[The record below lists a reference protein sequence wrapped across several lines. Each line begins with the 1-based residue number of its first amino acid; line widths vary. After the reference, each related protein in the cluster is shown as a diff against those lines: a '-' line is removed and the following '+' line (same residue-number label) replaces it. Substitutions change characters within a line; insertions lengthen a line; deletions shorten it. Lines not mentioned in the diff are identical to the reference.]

1 MDFPDFTMESP
12 CIKGHRIDSLL
23 IDDCLDSGPDS
34 NLLDIDIDDVLDAR
48 SMPISLKGESI
59 LE

>member
-1 MDFPDFTMESP
+1 MESP
-12 CIKGHRIDSLL
+12 LIKGNKIDSQL